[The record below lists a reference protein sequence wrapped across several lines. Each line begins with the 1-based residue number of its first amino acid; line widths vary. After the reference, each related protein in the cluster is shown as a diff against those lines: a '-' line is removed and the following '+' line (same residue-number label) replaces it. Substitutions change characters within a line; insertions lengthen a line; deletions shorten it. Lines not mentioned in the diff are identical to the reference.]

1 MKITICYEDGHTPC
15 SSGCRVY
22 GFASSA
28 METVR
33 PGWIVYSI
41 YELPDTPQLS
51 LALIDAL
58 KKFEVD
64 YSDTSFASIV
74 PESAC
79 VVSGLIDMLL
89 ARSDFANMPYTSLTR
104 KWRDDKWTEIKRR
117 IVSDKDY
124 DRELQSGGKPA
135 TGLGMRR

>member
-1 MKITICYEDGHTPC
+1 MKITICYEEGHTPG
-15 SSGCRVY
+15 SVGCRVY
-22 GFASSA
+22 GFASST
-28 METVR
+28 METVQ

-51 LALIDAL
+51 FALIDAL

-64 YSDTSFASIV
+64 YSDRLFAPVV

-89 ARSDFANMPYTSLTR
+89 ARSDFADMPYTSLTR

-124 DRELQSGGKPA
+124 ARELRSDGKPA
-135 TGLGMRR
+135 SGLGM